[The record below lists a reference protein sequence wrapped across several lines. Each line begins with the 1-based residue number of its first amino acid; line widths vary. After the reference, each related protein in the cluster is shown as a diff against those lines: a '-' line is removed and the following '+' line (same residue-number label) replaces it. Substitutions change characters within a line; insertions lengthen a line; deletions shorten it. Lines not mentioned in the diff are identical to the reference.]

1 MNIPTI
7 LTIFACTVVLLKLL
21 GYITLAWSAIFLGV
35 GVLFGGMFILMLLAA
50 IVMKRSTDNFLQKR
64 NFR

>member
-1 MNIPTI
+1 MNIPTV

-21 GYITLAWSAIFLGV
+21 GYITLAWSVILWGV
-35 GVLFGGMFILMLLAA
+35 GVLFGGMFIMMLLAA
-50 IVMKRSTDNFLQKR
+50 IVLRRSADDFLTKR